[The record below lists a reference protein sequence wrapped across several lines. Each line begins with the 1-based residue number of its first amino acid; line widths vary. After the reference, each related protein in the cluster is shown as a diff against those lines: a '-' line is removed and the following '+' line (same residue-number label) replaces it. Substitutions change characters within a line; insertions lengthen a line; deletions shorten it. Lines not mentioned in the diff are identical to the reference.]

1 LVDYW
6 GDLIECGFLVA
17 SDNNEYD
24 IIHSESKTVVE
35 GHLMVFKSS
44 SDAEND
50 VNRVPFQTSQF
61 FNPASKE
68 ITSSTCWDDVSDRLS
83 IWQPIRPKAWRM

>member
-1 LVDYW
+1 MVDYW
-6 GDLIECGFLVA
+6 GDLIECGFLVT

-68 ITSSTCWDDVSDRLS
+68 ITSSTCWDDVSGGLDDDVLS
-83 IWQPIRPKAWRM
+83 Y